1 MTDRSPSSSN
11 RPAESPE
18 LAAENPTL
26 VLGSASPRRVALLR
40 QLELEFV
47 QLVSPSEE
55 PTPGGQSPSEYA
67 VESARVKAGA
77 VAELVFSSPPPSVDV
92 AAGAIVIGADTIVC
106 VDGSILGKPTDG
118 AHAAQMLRTLSGRSH
133 EVYTG
138 VALLHSNGA
147 ERSAWELTEVRMRP
161 LAEQSIRS
169 YVESGEPLD
178 KAGAY
183 GIQGLGARFIEC
195 ISGCYY
201 NVVGLPLARLC
212 TMLEESGYDFDRS

>member
-1 MTDRSPSSSN
+1 MTDRSRSSSN
-11 RPAESPE
+11 RPRENPE
-18 LAAENPTL
+18 LTAANPTL
-26 VLGSASPRRVALLR
+26 VLGSASPRRVALLK
-40 QLELEFV
+40 QLDLEFV
-47 QLVSPSEE
+47 QLVSPLEE
-55 PTPGGQSPSEYA
+55 PAPGARSPSEHA
-67 VESARVKAGA
+67 VESARSKARA
-77 VAELVFSSPPPSVDV
+77 VAELVVSSPPQSVDV
-92 AAGAIVIGADTIVC
+92 DAGALVIGADTIVC

-138 VALLHSNGA
+138 VALRHSNGA
-147 ERSAWELTEVRMRP
+147 EQFAWELTEVQMRP
-161 LAEQSIRS
+161 LEEKSIRS
-169 YVESGEPLD
+169 YIESGEPLD

-195 ISGCYY
+195 VSGCYY